1 MVLLIVKAATVLPFD
16 PCKPHIPWSYLG
28 ALLQVLLDWVL
39 LERGS
44 EGLERARAPL
54 NKQNKSFT
62 LQYVFRKTIN
72 NDKRETTENITRM
85 KECSIHKLQQEYTI
99 CLPLGWEQ
107 LNVPAKNATCET
119 KIQSHILV

>member
-28 ALLQVLLDWVL
+28 ALLQVLLDWVV

-44 EGLERARAPL
+44 EGLERAQAPV

-85 KECSIHKLQQEYTI
+85 KQCSIHKLQQEYTI
-99 CLPLGWEQ
+99 CLPLG
-107 LNVPAKNATCET
+107 
-119 KIQSHILV
+119 